1 MAPPVG
7 LEPTT
12 ARLTAACST
21 NWAKEECVRLWLNS
35 EPVLALPIFPGRRQP
50 SIVGRNELNYR
61 VRNGNGWT
69 LALISTNCVVAKS
82 ALLRFRLRQKL
93 RTLPCS
99 SFSSR
104 IRFAGFRSDQ
114 DLRLYV
120 IRSSGEHSVLYCL
133 FRALSRGS
141 LFDLQT
147 SAAFEDREG
156 KAAEGVSFRTS
167 CGSKRSAACFDV
179 VTRTGFEPM
188 LTAWEAAVLTTWPT
202 GHGAPSRT
210 RTGDPLI
217 KSQLLYQLS

>member
-1 MAPPVG
+1 MLHQELFAYLSNTVKKRITCAI
-7 LEPTT
+7 TT
-12 ARLTAACST
+12 LCRPILVKFTGSA
-21 NWAKEECVRLWLNS
+21 
-35 EPVLALPIFPGRRQP
+35 ALPCQSTAPAARPPLLRRKRFGAQGKKRDTQYCVSRCWRYLFSRAVASQVLSAGTSLTTVFGMGTGGP
-50 SIVGRNELNYR
+50 S
-61 VRNGNGWT
+61 
-69 LALISTNCVVAKS
+69 AKS

-120 IRSSGEHSVLYCL
+120 IRSSGEHPVLYCL

-188 LTAWEAAVLTTWPT
+188 LTA
-202 GHGAPSRT
+202 
-210 RTGDPLI
+210 
-217 KSQLLYQLS
+217 